1 MGTTYTEA
9 ELKDDA
15 NNLEVTVEAGN
26 FPDMA
31 QDRARI
37 ARLLAA
43 ALEGAKVPGLV
54 ADNAALL
61 DALKELADLMDGV
74 LDGSYTPDSFTL
86 QVARRV
92 LAQEHPGAA
101 LLAEHEREVA
111 ALQAQVRSVQ
121 TEVRLGWDAAPT
133 KAALQAR
140 VAELERELEPK
151 VKSTA
156 SCHHVRG
163 SSGGACSACF
173 ERAMNRLDAARSE
186 RDALRA
192 QVAPMREALEWIE
205 RETHPEDGL
214 TFERIH
220 AKAAAA
226 LSAETKGVKS

>member
-1 MGTTYTEA
+1 MSNYSEA
-9 ELKDDA
+9 DVERRHQQVLKALRTSGPNWSRSTGD
-15 NNLEVTVEAGN
+15 VESA
-26 FPDMA
+26 
-31 QDRARI
+31 
-37 ARLLAA
+37 LAHLRNA
-43 ALEGAKVPGLV
+43 ALEGAKVPGLERELE
-54 ADNAALL
+54 DTRAAWHRETERA
-61 DALKELADLMDGV
+61 DALQG
-74 LDGSYTPDSFTL
+74 
-86 QVARRV
+86 
-92 LAQEHPGAA
+92 
-101 LLAEHEREVA
+101 
-111 ALQAQVRSVQ
+111 
-121 TEVRLGWDAAPT
+121 
-133 KAALQAR
+133 R

-151 VKSTA
+151 VKSTT

-226 LSAETKGVKS
+226 LSALSAETKGVKS